1 MKQFVRYLFLCLL
14 SLSIEGCDPKWDFT
28 TDYEPQVVV
37 EGSIES
43 NGFAR
48 VYLSY
53 SKALGSTW
61 DSLSI
66 SEIPLT
72 TARVEVSDGENQK
85 CLP

>member
-14 SLSIEGCDPKWDFT
+14 SLSMEGCDPKWDFT

-72 TARVEVSDGENQK
+72 TARVEVSDGEK
-85 CLP
+85 SEVLT